1 MQTTRRLQFVHA
13 QLAWM
18 LGAILL
24 LALLGALTLELF
36 FVVSLIGLLIAV
48 ELTAS
53 VRVTPRWRRRLR
65 LIIAVG
71 LLGFGLLVVRRILEL
86 LPPGVV

>member
-24 LALLGALTLELF
+24 LALLGELTIELF
-36 FVVSLIGLLIAV
+36 YVVSLIGLLIAV

-71 LLGFGLLVVRRILEL
+71 LLGFGVIVVRRILEL